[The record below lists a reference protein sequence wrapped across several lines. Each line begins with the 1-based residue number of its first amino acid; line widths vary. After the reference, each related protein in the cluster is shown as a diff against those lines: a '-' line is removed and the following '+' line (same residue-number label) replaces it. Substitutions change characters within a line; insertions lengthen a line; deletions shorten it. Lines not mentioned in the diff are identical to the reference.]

1 MRFLGLATMLV
12 VAGCTSLD
20 EERWT
25 LYNQSGVQAFATGHY
40 QEALECFDLAL
51 THRSQDPVLLYNAGQ
66 CHDRLG
72 QTAKAEQCY
81 AYCVQLDPK
90 NGDAHLALIGL
101 YYRTGRTDV
110 ANQKIQEWLK
120 QDPRTPA
127 PYVAD
132 AWRLR
137 QEKNYPQA
145 QARVQQ
151 ALSIDPHSRLAMTEL
166 AMLYEIDGM
175 PDRAYVQYERILE
188 EDPNQF
194 EIRGRLEKL
203 KAQGVSR
210 PVRNDASTQKVAP
223 LVLPC

>member
-1 MRFLGLATMLV
+1 MRFLAFVSLIV

-25 LYNQSGVQAFATGHY
+25 LYNECGVQAFATGHY
-40 QEALECFDLAL
+40 QEALECFNLAL

-72 QTAKAEQCY
+72 QVAKAEQCY
-81 AYCVQLDPK
+81 AYCVQLDAK
-90 NGDAHLALIGL
+90 NGDAHLALIEV
-101 YYRTGRTDV
+101 YYRTGRVDV
-110 ANQKIQEWLK
+110 ANQKIQDWLK
-120 QDPRTPA
+120 LESRSPA

-137 QEKNYPQA
+137 QEKNYPQS

-151 ALSIDPHSRLAMTEL
+151 ALSIDPRNRLALTEL

-188 EDPNQF
+188 QDPNQA
-194 EIRGRLEKL
+194 EIRVRLDQL

-210 PVRNDASTQKVAP
+210 PVQNDSIGDKLDP
-223 LVLPC
+223 LVIK